1 MSSDGCVWDLGKTGD
16 GVECRSLSGRDAC
29 GDKINVR
36 DGNQDGSRDARVDQD
51 QLLTGTVTEST
62 AGAVNSK
69 EDELHHERKE
79 KKRKRKRKM
88 MRWNHSM
95 LSSGFLA
102 LSSGWFTTA
111 IRSSSW
117 PHNFESD
124 TKHTT

>member
-16 GVECRSLSGRDAC
+16 GVECRSLTGRDAC

-36 DGNQDGSRDARVDQD
+36 DGSQDARADQD

-62 AGAVNSK
+62 GEAVDSK
-69 EDELHHERKE
+69 EDELRHERKK

-117 PHNFESD
+117 SHNFESD